1 MDNIKSL
8 VKHTGK
14 LAGSKSSMPN
24 FYEYVRRI
32 ECINKD
38 MARVGCAID
47 INSEVVRFAQIPH
60 LHFPSSDIESVA
72 VLSKSHQQVLIN
84 QYFFGLLGANGPMT
98 LEFTSYIINRSNNY
112 YDRAMQKFLD
122 IINNRMLT
130 LYYKAWAYNE
140 QAVDYDRKHGLI
152 SHIIGALTGSVSDIY
167 YDNTEI
173 VSENFEKSFAR
184 FLSLSI
190 RSKDGLENI
199 LNAYFN
205 IPVKVITNIETKHN
219 IPKKYYCKL
228 GSRQTCT
235 LGKNAQIGTH
245 YLSNSKKIRIEFEVP
260 DFKQCQKLL
269 PGTIEFE
276 RISYIL
282 NTYLN
287 KPMEY
292 SIRYIIKNDTTLQS
306 RLTGENALGM
316 GILLKN
322 DNKKAYDI
330 VITVNGYSRSV
341 NQHKNSYNKELL

>member
-1 MDNIKSL
+1 M
-8 VKHTGK
+8 
-14 LAGSKSSMPN
+14 
-24 FYEYVRRI
+24 
-32 ECINKD
+32 
-38 MARVGCAID
+38 
-47 INSEVVRFAQIPH
+47 
-60 LHFPSSDIESVA
+60 
-72 VLSKSHQQVLIN
+72 
-84 QYFFGLLGANGPMT
+84 
-98 LEFTSYIINRSNNY
+98 
-112 YDRAMQKFLD
+112 
-122 IINNRMLT
+122 
-130 LYYKAWAYNE
+130 
-140 QAVDYDRKHGLI
+140 
-152 SHIIGALTGSVSDIY
+152 
-167 YDNTEI
+167 
-173 VSENFEKSFAR
+173 
-184 FLSLSI
+184 
-190 RSKDGLENI
+190 
-199 LNAYFN
+199 
-205 IPVKVITNIETKHN
+205 ITNIETKHN

>member
-1 MDNIKSL
+1 
-8 VKHTGK
+8 
-14 LAGSKSSMPN
+14 
-24 FYEYVRRI
+24 
-32 ECINKD
+32 
-38 MARVGCAID
+38 
-47 INSEVVRFAQIPH
+47 
-60 LHFPSSDIESVA
+60 
-72 VLSKSHQQVLIN
+72 
-84 QYFFGLLGANGPMT
+84 
-98 LEFTSYIINRSNNY
+98 
-112 YDRAMQKFLD
+112 
-122 IINNRMLT
+122 MLT

-184 FLSLSI
+184 FLSLAI

>member
-8 VKHTGK
+8 VKHAVK

-24 FYEYVRRI
+24 FYEYVRRL

-38 MARVGCAID
+38 LARVGCAVD
-47 INSEVVRFAQIPH
+47 INSEIVRFAQTPH
-60 LHFPSSDIESVA
+60 LHFPASDIESVA

-84 QYFFGLLGANGPMT
+84 QYFFGMLGANGPMP

-167 YDNTEI
+167 YDDTEI

-199 LNAYFN
+199 LHAYFN
-205 IPVKVITNIETKHN
+205 VPVKVITNVETKHN
-219 IPKKYYCKL
+219 IPKKYYCRL
-228 GSRQTCT
+228 GNKETCV
-235 LGKNAQIGTH
+235 LGQNAQIGTH
-245 YLSNSKKIRIEFEVP
+245 YLSNSKKIIIEFNVS
-260 DFKQCQKLL
+260 DFKKCQKLL
-269 PGTIEFE
+269 PGNGEFE
-276 RISYIL
+276 KIAYIL
-282 NTYLN
+282 NIYLN
-287 KPMEY
+287 TPIEFAV
-292 SIRYIIKNDTTLQS
+292 RFVIKKDKTLHC
-306 RLTGENALGM
+306 RLNGEQALGM

-322 DNKKAYDI
+322 DENKEYDI
-330 VITVNGYSRSV
+330 TITVDGYSRNV
-341 NQHKNSYNKELL
+341 NYHKHSYYKEQL

>member
-1 MDNIKSL
+1 MDNVKSL
-8 VKHTGK
+8 VKHAAK
-14 LAGSKSSMPN
+14 LASSKSSMPD
-24 FYEYVRRI
+24 FYEYVRRL
-32 ECINKD
+32 ECIHKD
-38 MARVGCAID
+38 LKRVGSAPD
-47 INSEVVRFAQIPH
+47 INSEIVRFAQIPH
-60 LHFPSSDIESVA
+60 LHFPSSDMESVA
-72 VLSKSHQQVLIN
+72 VLSRAHQQVLIN
-84 QYFFGLLGANGPMT
+84 QYFFGLLGANGPMP
-98 LEFTSYIINRSNNY
+98 LEYTSYVINRSNNY
-112 YDRAMQKFLD
+112 YDRTMQKFLD

-140 QAVDYDRKHGLI
+140 QAVDYDRENGLI

-167 YDNTEI
+167 YDKNDI
-173 VSENFEKSFAR
+173 MSENFEKSFAR
-184 FLSLSI
+184 FLSISV
-190 RSKDGLENI
+190 RSKDGLEKI
-199 LNAYFN
+199 LKAYYH
-205 IPVKVITNIETKHN
+205 IPVKVITNVETKHD

-269 PGTIEFE
+269 PGTVEFE

-316 GILLKN
+316 GIVLKN
-322 DNKKAYDI
+322 NNKKAYDI

-341 NQHKNSYNKELL
+341 NQHKNSYYKEQL